1 MFIWT
6 KRETPKQLTF
16 PIQQEGYMDRRTE
29 IKQYLLPYRVE
40 WMNERVEKAA
50 VDIKCS
56 IKEELFPVL
65 QEMAEAIITKQK
77 QRKTEECA
85 YLLICF
91 LRSSIVTGSHEYM
104 AILSDQTLYLDE
116 NREERYWCP
125 KQLYNGLK
133 EDALQA
139 VKRVTG
145 HFIRVSDYEKEFVQR
160 LIEEDYIS
168 FIETGL
174 VRRLEEIQKLEPFQ
188 QMKKTGSFQCFFGEY
203 MGDVK
208 QL

>member
-1 MFIWT
+1 
-6 KRETPKQLTF
+6 
-16 PIQQEGYMDRRTE
+16 MDRRME

-40 WMNERVEKAA
+40 WMNEGVEKAA
-50 VDIKCS
+50 VDTKCC
-56 IKEELFPVL
+56 IMEGLLPVL
-65 QEMAEAIITKQK
+65 QDMAEVIITKQR
-77 QRKTEECA
+77 QRKTGESA

-91 LRSSIVTGSHEYM
+91 LRSSIVTGSHECM

-125 KQLYNGLK
+125 KQLYNGLEK
-133 EDALQA
+133 DVLQA

-168 FIETGL
+168 FLETGL
-174 VRRLEEIQKLEPFQ
+174 AGQLEVIQKLEAFQ
-188 QMKKTGSFQCFFGEY
+188 QMKKIQSFQYFFGEY
-203 MGDVK
+203 MGDIK

>member
-1 MFIWT
+1 M
-6 KRETPKQLTF
+6 
-16 PIQQEGYMDRRTE
+16 E

-40 WMNERVEKAA
+40 WMNERIEKAG
-50 VDIKCS
+50 VDIECCIIEGLLPILK
-56 IKEELFPVL
+56 
-65 QEMAEAIITKQK
+65 EMAEAIITKQR
-77 QRKTEECA
+77 QRKTVESA
-85 YLLICF
+85 NLLICF

-133 EDALQA
+133 EDVFQA
-139 VKRVTG
+139 VKRVTS
-145 HFIRVSDYEKEFVQR
+145 HFIRVSDYEKEFVQG

-174 VRRLEEIQKLEPFQ
+174 ATQLEAIQKLEAFQ
-188 QMKKTGSFQCFFGEY
+188 QIKKQGSFQCFFGEY
-203 MGDVK
+203 MGDIK